1 MYRLPHKLHL
11 NDRKNDCSFLLK
23 KTGFFQVAPQAT
35 KSMKIYLKK
44 LIFHSILAVWRRSV
58 AIPINSRRMQDDC
71 HPGRS

>member
-11 NDRKNDCSFLLK
+11 NDRKNDCMSSFQLE

-44 LIFHSILAVWRRSV
+44 
-58 AIPINSRRMQDDC
+58 
-71 HPGRS
+71 

>member
-11 NDRKNDCSFLLK
+11 NDRKNDCMSSFLLK

-44 LIFHSILAVWRRSV
+44 IDILG
-58 AIPINSRRMQDDC
+58 IQFNSTSLK
-71 HPGRS
+71 GF